1 MQTQEDDEN
10 GFEWSF
16 LPQKLANKV
25 VIWCNDRELKL
36 LLLPSL
42 KGIVEYHPDRV
53 LRQLRL
59 QQGSLEDCQMP
70 KEYETFRLNSC
81 ELISRVNDY
90 LLTGVNAGK
99 LQIPQTVGITPEYIQ
114 QKLCDWPDPYQKPN
128 YRGAREPLKL

>member
-1 MQTQEDDEN
+1 MQIREDNEN

-16 LPQKLANKV
+16 LPQKPTNKI

-42 KGIVEYHPDRV
+42 KGVVEYHPDRV
-53 LRQLRL
+53 LCQLRL
-59 QQGSLEDCQMP
+59 QQGSLRDCEMP
-70 KEYETFRLNSC
+70 VRYNTFETNNC
-81 ELISRVNDY
+81 ELIIRVNDY
-90 LLTGVNAGK
+90 LLAGVNAEA
-99 LQIPQTVGITPEYIQ
+99 LHIPQGTSMTSEYAR